1 MTALYSFVSYDKIK
15 SIVALRMLDLSLGLK
30 DTFPLRFVSKRYW
43 YSFNQ
48 RSTSMVENGLKLP
61 TVPRR
66 VRLSLTIWNSRGDN
80 VLWPLYH
87 FHSYSA
93 DLTYLGSHI

>member
-15 SIVALRMLDLSLGLK
+15 SIVALRMLELSLGLK
-30 DTFPLRFVSKRYW
+30 DISFKFESKRYW

-61 TVPRR
+61 TVPRT
-66 VRLSLTIWNSRGDN
+66 VRLSLTIWDSRGDN

>member
-15 SIVALRMLDLSLGLK
+15 SIVALRMLELSLGLK
-30 DTFPLRFVSKRYW
+30 DISFKFESKRYW

-66 VRLSLTIWNSRGDN
+66 VRLSLTIWDNRGDN

>member
-15 SIVALRMLDLSLGLK
+15 SIVALRMLELSLGLK
-30 DTFPLRFVSKRYW
+30 DISFKFESKRYW

-61 TVPRR
+61 TVTRR
-66 VRLSLTIWNSRGDN
+66 VRLSLTIWDSRGDN

>member
-15 SIVALRMLDLSLGLK
+15 SIAALRMLELSLGLK
-30 DTFPLRFVSKRYW
+30 DISFKFESKRYW

-66 VRLSLTIWNSRGDN
+66 VHLSLTIWDSRGDN